1 MTEDCSG
8 NPVQSWNET
17 QNMISD
23 HTTLNCRG
31 RLVSLSRPVIM
42 GILNLTPDSFYDGG
56 RWNALDGAM
65 RQTQRMLDEGA
76 LFIDI
81 GGMSTRPGARQV
93 DVEEE
98 LQRVI
103 PALTA
108 LREQFPEALFS
119 IDTVH
124 ARVIREAWDA
134 GISLVNDVSAG
145 SIDTEVF
152 PTISKLQIP
161 YVLMHMKGVPANMQA
176 APEYENGPV
185 IEILDFF
192 IRQVG
197 VLRDLGIKDIVLDPG
212 FGFGKT
218 LRDNYVLLQELD
230 VFNILGLPLLV
241 GISRKSMIYKALGT
255 GPEGALHGTTAL
267 HMAALQKG
275 ASILRVHDV
284 GPARDA
290 IRMWE
295 QLDNARQTDLMP

>member
-1 MTEDCSG
+1 
-8 NPVQSWNET
+8 
-17 QNMISD
+17 MISD

-56 RWNALDGAM
+56 RWNALDGAL
-65 RQTQRMLDEGA
+65 RQTQRMLEEGA
-76 LFIDI
+76 VFIDI
-81 GGMSTRPGARQV
+81 GGMSTRPGARPV
-93 DVEEE
+93 EVEEE

-108 LREQFPEALFS
+108 LRDHFPEALFS

-124 ARVIREAWDA
+124 SRVIREAWDA

-145 SIDTEVF
+145 SMDPDVF
-152 PTISKLQIP
+152 STVARLQIP
-161 YVLMHMKGVPANMQA
+161 YVLMHMQGVPTDMQA
-176 APEYENGPV
+176 APRYETGPV
-185 IEILDFF
+185 LEILDFF

-197 VLRDLGIKDIVLDPG
+197 ILRDLGIKDLILDPG
-212 FGFGKT
+212 FGFGKS
-218 LRDNYVLLQELD
+218 LPDNYRLLEELD
-230 VFNILGLPLLV
+230 VFKVLGLPILV

-255 GPEGALHGTTAL
+255 GPENALYGTTAL

-284 GPARDA
+284 APARDA

-295 QLDNARQTDLMP
+295 QLESVRQTSQEP